1 MKICHTNLFVDDNN
15 DTTLSLEVPGVT
27 RLCKKK
33 KNKNKNRQLMLVL
46 KMLYTV
52 YLGLGS
58 VIPVESR

>member
-1 MKICHTNLFVDDNN
+1 MKICHTNLFVDDIN

-33 KNKNKNRQLMLVL
+33 KKNKNRQLMLVL

>member
-1 MKICHTNLFVDDNN
+1 MKICHTNLFVDDIN

-33 KNKNKNRQLMLVL
+33 KINKNRQLMLVL